1 MITAH
6 DIDTLARTIWGEARG
21 EDEKGRMLVA
31 QVILNRWR
39 TGYRGKK
46 NIADVCQDPWQF
58 SCWNGVDVN
67 RAKIMRVDMNDKSF
81 RECFRI
87 AIEAIDA
94 PKRLPPTTR
103 HYYAT
108 SMLAPPKW
116 AVGHE
121 PVLEHGHHKFYDGI
135 A

>member
-1 MITAH
+1 MISYD
-6 DIDTLARTIWGEARG
+6 DIDALARTIWGEARG

-46 NIADVCQDPWQF
+46 SIADVCQDPWQF

-67 RAKIMRVDMNDKSF
+67 RAKIMRVDMNDKAF
-81 RECFRI
+81 RACFRI
-87 AIEAIDA
+87 ALSAIDVTDS
-94 PKRLPPTTR
+94 LPVTAR

-108 SMLAPPKW
+108 SMRQPPKW
-116 AVGHE
+116 SVGHT